1 MSIITRIVNRRS
13 ALNRRMP
20 AVCLVAA
27 AAMVLL
33 VGAGGRE
40 IRQED
45 AADRLV
51 IYTYD
56 AFPQSLETLIAEH
69 FEETYGFTPT
79 MERFQDTGGVYN
91 QVWLERASPRAD
103 VVIGLDNTYVGRA
116 LEAGLFQPYRPA
128 EADLIREHL
137 IIDPEFRLTP
147 FDWGHVVLNYDSERL
162 PDPPATWEELL
173 DPRLSESI
181 ILLNPAT
188 SSPGRNFLLLTIAVH
203 GEDGYL
209 EFWERLRPNI
219 LTVTAGW
226 SEGYGLYTQG
236 EAPIVLS
243 YESSPPYH
251 IEYEN
256 TDRYRNLIL
265 DGQGYAQIEVAGITA
280 DASNVENARR
290 LIDYLLTGEFQQ
302 EIPLNQFMYPVRMDV
317 TLPPAFEQI
326 ETADESVF
334 IPVDEV
340 DASFDRWL
348 AEWREVMQ

>member
-1 MSIITRIVNRRS
+1 MFVIARNTDRRPVWRNLFAS
-13 ALNRRMP
+13 F
-20 AVCLVAA
+20 LVAA
-27 AAMVLL
+27 AMVVLMS
-33 VGAGGRE
+33 AGGRE
-40 IRQED
+40 VASDD
-45 AADRLV
+45 ATDRLV

-56 AFPQSLETLIAEH
+56 AFPRSLERLITAH
-69 FEETYGFTPT
+69 FEETFGFAPV

-91 QVWLERASPRAD
+91 QIWLERASPRAD
-103 VVIGLDNTYVGRA
+103 AVIGLDNTYVGRA
-116 LEAGLFQPYRPA
+116 LEAGLFQPYRP
-128 EADLIREHL
+128 EAANEIREHL
-137 IIDPEFRLTP
+137 IIDPEFHLTP
-147 FDWGHVVLNYDSERL
+147 FDWGHVVLNYDSQRL
-162 PDPPATWEELL
+162 PDPPTTWEELL
-173 DPRLSESI
+173 DPRLSEAI
-181 ILLNPAT
+181 IMLNPAT

-209 EFWERLRPNI
+209 DFWERLRPNI

-280 DASNVENARR
+280 NASNARNARR
-290 LIDYLLTGEFQQ
+290 LIDFLLTEEFQQ
-302 EIPLNQFMYPVRMDV
+302 EIPLNQFMYPVRADV
-317 TLPPAFEQI
+317 ALPPAFEQV
-326 ETADESVF
+326 ERADESVF

-340 DASFDRWL
+340 DANFDRWL
-348 AEWREVMQ
+348 AEWRDVMR